1 LREAGV
7 RVIGV
12 DPGSRIT
19 GFGVLEITG
28 STYRVIDSG
37 TIEPTDD
44 DLADRVTRIHLAVET
59 LLDLHQ
65 PAAMALEDVFYE
77 KNVQSTIKLAYARA
91 GVFIAARKRDLP
103 VFDYTPVQIKK
114 ALVGKGQATKEQV
127 AEMVRVL
134 TGVGGLKRLDQSDA
148 IAVAVCHAHHLG
160 AFTR

>member
-1 LREAGV
+1 M